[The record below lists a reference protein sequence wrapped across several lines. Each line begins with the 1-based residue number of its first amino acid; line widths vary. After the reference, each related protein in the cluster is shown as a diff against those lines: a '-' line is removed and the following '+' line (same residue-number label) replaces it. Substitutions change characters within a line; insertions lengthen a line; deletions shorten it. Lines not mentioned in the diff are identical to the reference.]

1 MLMHGV
7 NDSRVDVWQSTKF
20 ASRLSQAQDG
30 RQVVLLRLDY
40 QSGHGSG
47 SSLSQTIM
55 RSSDLFSFLLWQMK
69 EPGFELG
76 GGGQGN

>member
-1 MLMHGV
+1 
-7 NDSRVDVWQSTKF
+7 
-20 ASRLSQAQDG
+20 
-30 RQVVLLRLDY
+30 VVLLRLDY

-76 GGGQGN
+76 GGGQEN